1 MGMTMDTKMLRSSTS
16 TKIIRNIVYGFLF
29 AFCKTAP
36 LILVLCV
43 LLPSHISTPVKS
55 DEYSGIVLD
64 FHQQKMDLACLNE
77 VLYFESL
84 NQSEEGMKAV
94 LTVILNRKQARGFP
108 SSICGVVQ
116 QASQFSYR
124 RGVKQGVVIK
134 PQPKNS
140 VDKAALRR
148 IQSLSDSVVQ
158 GTFEPNLN
166 KNVLWYTKHTVERS
180 WMRGMTVKARVGAHK
195 FLALKD

>member
-1 MGMTMDTKMLRSSTS
+1 MG
-16 TKIIRNIVYGFLF
+16 IRNIVYGFLF
-29 AFCKTAP
+29 AF
-36 LILVLCV
+36 LV

-55 DEYSGIVLD
+55 NEYSGIVLD
-64 FHQQKMDLACLNE
+64 FHQQKKDLACMNE
-77 VLYFESL
+77 ALYHEAL

-116 QASQFSYR
+116 QAQQFSYR

-140 VDKAALRR
+140 VDKAALLK
-148 IQSLSDSVVQ
+148 IQSLSRSVVQ
-158 GTFEPNLN
+158 GTFKPNLP
-166 KNVLWYTKHTVERS
+166 KDVLWYTKHSVKKS
-180 WMRGMTVKARVGAHK
+180 WMEGMTIVARIDSHK
-195 FLALKD
+195 FMSEN

>member
-1 MGMTMDTKMLRSSTS
+1 MGTTMDTKMLRSSTS

-43 LLPSHISTPVKS
+43 LLPSHISTPVQS

-148 IQSLSDSVVQ
+148 IQSLSRSVVQ
-158 GTFEPNLN
+158 GTFKPNLP
-166 KNVLWYTKHTVERS
+166 KEVLWYTKHSVKKP
-180 WMRGMTVKARVGAHK
+180 WMKKMVIVSKIDSHK
-195 FLALKD
+195 FMKEI